1 MKNELSS
8 IKAFVALAELG
19 SFSKAA
25 ESLNLTQPSLT
36 RKIKNMENDLNTPL
50 FERTTRRTAL
60 TPAGKLLLP
69 EARALISRL
78 DTAMFNVCNLTAS
91 QKGTVT
97 ISCIPTAVFYFLPRT
112 IVKFNELYPNIKVRI
127 FEQGIKN
134 CMDSVRKGEVDF
146 GINMKHITDSDV
158 DFIPLVNEPFVLA
171 CRQDHPLA
179 SRKLIEWREL
189 VNHTLIGVRKSSG
202 NRQLIE
208 SSLADK
214 PWKLEWF
221 YEVRHLSTSLGL
233 VEAGLGISAL
243 PSLAVPD
250 SMNSV
255 VTSVPLVDPVIRRTL
270 GMIRL
275 KNRTLS
281 TAAERFAALL
291 LPMWTDSSCTLWRN
305 VVHINDES

>member
-8 IKAFVALAELG
+8 MKAFVALAELG

-36 RKIKNMENDLNTPL
+36 RKIKNMESDLNTTL

-60 TPAGKLLLP
+60 TPAGKILLP

-112 IVKFNELYPNIKVRI
+112 IVKFNELYPHIKVRI

-146 GINMKHITDSDV
+146 GINMNYITHSDV
-158 DFIPLVNEPFVLA
+158 DFTPLVNEPFVLA

-179 SRKLIEWREL
+179 NRKLIEWREL
-189 VNHTLIGVRKSSG
+189 VTETLIGVRKSSG

-208 SSLADK
+208 NSLADK

-233 VEAGLGISAL
+233 VEAGLGVSAL

-250 SMNSV
+250 SRNGI

-281 TAAERFAALL
+281 AAAEHFAALL
-291 LPMWTDSSCTLWRN
+291 LPMWTDESNALWRN
-305 VVHINDES
+305 IVDIHEDS